1 MICNICIIYYIHNI
15 YVYKIYIY
23 TTVYKLYKYLLYYSQ
38 LTTMNPA
45 KTDCTVKKLNSGHYG

>member
-1 MICNICIIYYIHNI
+1 MYI
-15 YVYKIYIY
+15 KYIY